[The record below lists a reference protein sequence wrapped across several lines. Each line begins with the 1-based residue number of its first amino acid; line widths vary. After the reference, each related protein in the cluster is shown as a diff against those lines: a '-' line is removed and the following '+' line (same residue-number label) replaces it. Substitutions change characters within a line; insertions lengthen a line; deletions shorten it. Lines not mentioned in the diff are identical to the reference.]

1 MEGIQQYINKTK
13 IEEIL
18 RSLWKKDDNNPEH
31 RIYYNKA
38 LQEVQ
43 CQLDTIE
50 AEEEILD
57 DDLEEE
63 LNKWRHNHFHGKRDD
78 KGASGEYLT
87 RVSQLEIA
95 RYFYELGVKSQKVE

>member
-1 MEGIQQYINKTK
+1 MPQYISKTK

-18 RSLWKKDDNNPEH
+18 RSLWKTDDNNPEH
-31 RIYYNKA
+31 KIYYNKA

-43 CQLDTIE
+43 CQLDTLE
-50 AEEEILD
+50 AKD
-57 DDLEEE
+57 VDLEEE

-95 RYFYELGVKSQKVE
+95 RYFYELGLSVSNKMQKVE

>member
-1 MEGIQQYINKTK
+1 MSQYINKTK

-18 RSLWKKDDNNPEH
+18 RSLWKNDDGNNPEH
-31 RIYYNKA
+31 RICYNKA

-43 CQLDTIE
+43 CQLDTLE
-50 AEEEILD
+50 AKEV
-57 DDLEEE
+57 DLEEE

-95 RYFYELGVKSQKVE
+95 RYFYELGLKTKE